1 MIGMKWSQRSKKQ
14 KRAAV
19 KKGLGAALVVLMLF
33 SIGFLAHLRRAADEA
48 PGEIPS
54 AAQSEG
60 RKDGERSGSPGG
72 TDAQPDP
79 IGTREGTPE
88 GEASAAPES
97 SPEPEEE
104 DDPNAEPEYF
114 TVSMVGDCTLSAS
127 PDKLGW
133 GIGFQMTVGDDYEYP
148 FANTAQFLDD
158 DYLTIANLE
167 CVLSDHHY
175 SSIEQFSFLS
185 KAAYAQILQ
194 NGSVEFVT
202 LANNHTLDFGEA
214 GYKDT
219 AAALDAVG
227 VAYAGEDEC
236 YLYESEGGLKIGLY
250 CMYNGLTG
258 NAFSLLSADAQQK
271 RVAESRE
278 RLEQGVEKLREL
290 GAEYTI
296 AVLHMG
302 TEGHYETTEVQ
313 VELCRYAIDHGFGS
327 VYCTHAHRL
336 QPAELYGDGIIFYGL
351 GNWIFGGH
359 TNPGNGT
366 DPASYDTG
374 IGQITLCRRGHKV
387 TLDSYNFI
395 PCSISSDIDP
405 VNGVPGMNSLNNYQP
420 TPYVEGGEAW
430 KRAMSIISGTYE
442 GANYEVGNYWD
453 ILRDMGG

>member
-1 MIGMKWSQRSKKQ
+1 MIGMQRSQRSKRQ
-14 KRAAV
+14 KRSA
-19 KKGLGAALVVLMLF
+19 KLRIYGIVVLVMMLA
-33 SIGFLAHLRRAADEA
+33 SIGLLVRMRRAADPDKSA
-48 PGEIPS
+48 PPAET
-54 AAQSEG
+54 QST
-60 RKDGERSGSPGG
+60 DGTEEQQSGSAGTKAKPEPTGTGEGEPEGG
-72 TDAQPDP
+72 SAD
-79 IGTREGTPE
+79 TPE
-88 GEASAAPES
+88 N

-148 FANTAQFLDD
+148 FANTVQFLDD

-214 GYKDT
+214 GYNDT

-430 KRAMSIISGTYE
+430 TRAMSIISGTYE